1 MGVELVE
8 ASDLV
13 VRDDVLYMRTTRGL
27 ERAHAVYRRLDD
39 DFVDPL
45 EFRPDSLL
53 GVPGLVRAYRAGSV
67 AIANAFGTG
76 VADDKAIY
84 TFVPEMIRFY
94 LGEEPIL
101 ENVRTYLLSEPE
113 ELEHVLARLD
123 ELVVKPTGES
133 GGRGVMIGPHASER
147 EIERMRGVITAHPDR
162 WIAQDVV
169 RLSTVPTVGEDGV
182 LQPRHVDLRPFA
194 VFGERI
200 DIVPGGLTR
209 VALEEGSLI
218 VNSSRGGGSKDTW
231 VLEDSADDAD
241 RAGPPIADTAAA
253 RAPRPALRRLDRPA
267 AAAAAAGTRS
277 HPAPLMLARIA
288 HELYWLGRNLARAE
302 FTARAVEAVFRSE
315 LQGSSDGAPGVSFG
329 SGGLL
334 AMLGDVDAPENGR
347 PALDQL
353 TLDPARPG
361 SMLASIERAREGAR
375 TVRDVISAEMWEAIN
390 TTSLELREGVAAPR
404 WEGPT
409 GTSATSQYVKERTA
423 LIWGVANRSML
434 RDEAKSFLEAGGQ
447 IEIADMVLRMLR
459 VALPAADS
467 ASSDGQA
474 LILLQAVGGFHAY
487 LRAVTAPPN
496 AQPVARFLLF
506 ERAYPD
512 SVAACVD
519 SLHERFTLADAGP
532 RNSKPV
538 LRVSRLAADL
548 DFQRRALPEGAE
560 LTGICEQ
567 TQQEL
572 ARIDQD
578 VAERYFAGAASA
590 GLRR

>member
-1 MGVELVE
+1 
-8 ASDLV
+8 
-13 VRDDVLYMRTTRGL
+13 
-27 ERAHAVYRRLDD
+27 
-39 DFVDPL
+39 
-45 EFRPDSLL
+45 
-53 GVPGLVRAYRAGSV
+53 
-67 AIANAFGTG
+67 
-76 VADDKAIY
+76 
-84 TFVPEMIRFY
+84 
-94 LGEEPIL
+94 
-101 ENVRTYLLSEPE
+101 
-113 ELEHVLARLD
+113 
-123 ELVVKPTGES
+123 
-133 GGRGVMIGPHASER
+133 
-147 EIERMRGVITAHPDR
+147 
-162 WIAQDVV
+162 
-169 RLSTVPTVGEDGV
+169 
-182 LQPRHVDLRPFA
+182 
-194 VFGERI
+194 
-200 DIVPGGLTR
+200 
-209 VALEEGSLI
+209 
-218 VNSSRGGGSKDTW
+218 
-231 VLEDSADDAD
+231 
-241 RAGPPIADTAAA
+241 
-253 RAPRPALRRLDRPA
+253 
-267 AAAAAAGTRS
+267 
-277 HPAPLMLARIA
+277 MLARIA

-315 LQGSSDGAPGVSFG
+315 LQGTSDSPGVSFG

-334 AMLGDVDAPENGR
+334 AILGDVDTTTANGR
-347 PALDQL
+347 PSLEQL

-390 TTSLELREGVAAPR
+390 TTSLALRDGIEPR
-404 WEGPT
+404 WEGPA
-409 GTSATSQYVKERTA
+409 GTSLTSQYVKERTA

-434 RDEAKSFLEAGGQ
+434 RDEAKSFLDAGGL

-459 VALPAADS
+459 VALPSGDPAE
-467 ASSDGQA
+467 SDGQA

-496 AQPVARFLLF
+496 AHPVARFLLF

-538 LRVSRLAADL
+538 LRVSRLAADM